1 MSLIDRAT
9 ELEYYPEQQLIQ
21 MSQDPQGQ
29 YPQFLVLSEIQRRN
43 NMRRMY
49 QNEVNKM
56 NQPSTTVAEEAVMEF
71 AGQGAVPMMDASSS
85 LSSTSEGGLR
95 SMAPIPMKSG
105 KKTKIEKDEQEL
117 SEELREILAKDRRYE
132 KQYRDYESGEK
143 LLYPL
148 VPRDYIVS
156 DDEYNR
162 LRRQGKYMREGDLQ
176 DYRPIYALLGAL
188 SGEDAPR
195 YMPESKVK
203 GLKAMLEATRKEK
216 QMQQMGFQSG
226 GSTALEQSFVPPMR
240 NPTGTVNT
248 SNFLDALRARY
259 VNPDGT
265 FNTAK
270 IAKDGLSTA
279 LVASYFTPAGAIR
292 GGLTQLGK
300 GLFSLVRKPFTK
312 GGIESIKAGVGRQ
325 AAKINPKMVRD
336 PKTGKF
342 RSQAEIGGTAI
353 SSVARP
359 LGLATAVGVL
369 QAPGED
375 MIVNEEDS
383 DDKQLTPEQLEIQR
397 LQDLLKQQN
406 NQKDV
411 VSEPAKK
418 GLSVDDALTLAQI
431 GGVFG
436 GARSLGE
443 AAMGLGNLAGQIQ
456 KTRREDVA
464 EGLQG
469 RLVEA
474 NIAKLEADI
483 ANMEPTQINA
493 QLATV
498 QDLIKDAA
506 NAGAQ
511 EELAELLLVQRVLN
525 RKLLE
530 LRGISLPQGGGLTE
544 GIPGVTVT

>member
-95 SMAPIPMKSG
+95 SMAPISMQNDVIPM
-105 KKTKIEKDEQEL
+105 
-117 SEELREILAKDRRYE
+117 
-132 KQYRDYESGEK
+132 
-143 LLYPL
+143 
-148 VPRDYIVS
+148 
-156 DDEYNR
+156 
-162 LRRQGKYMREGDLQ
+162 
-176 DYRPIYALLGAL
+176 
-188 SGEDAPR
+188 
-195 YMPESKVK
+195 
-203 GLKAMLEATRKEK
+203 
-216 QMQQMGFQSG
+216 QSG
-226 GSTALEQSFVPPMR
+226 R
-240 NPTGTVNT
+240 
-248 SNFLDALRARY
+248 
-259 VNPDGT
+259 
-265 FNTAK
+265 
-270 IAKDGLSTA
+270 STA
-279 LVASYFTPAGAIR
+279 LVESFANPMQQEISNEELEKTQSILSRMPRNPDGSIDKSEIAKAIGSGLLTATAIAAVLAPEPTTTALGTARLATTGFGRNLLQLPGKIKTGLQSFMGRRALAKDPTKRFGAPDASGLRPLQTTQKIGQQEIKNLKIPTRLAGLTGLSIAGSMVGNGEELPITPSPAPAPTPAPAPSPAPAVV
-292 GGLTQLGK
+292 TD
-300 GLFSLVRKPFTK
+300 S
-312 GGIESIKAGVGRQ
+312 
-325 AAKINPKMVRD
+325 D
-336 PKTGKF
+336 
-342 RSQAEIGGTAI
+342 
-353 SSVARP
+353 SVA
-359 LGLATAVGVL
+359 
-369 QAPGED
+369 
-375 MIVNEEDS
+375 S
-383 DDKQLTPEQLEIQR
+383 
-397 LQDLLKQQN
+397 
-406 NQKDV
+406 
-411 VSEPAKK
+411 K
-418 GLSVDDALTLAQI
+418 GLSADDYLTLAQF

-436 GARSLGE
+436 GAKTLGE
-443 AAMGLGNLAGQIQ
+443 AAVGLGNLAAQIQ
-456 KTRREDVA
+456 KTRREDIA

-498 QDLIKDAA
+498 QDLID
-506 NAGAQ
+506 NATDSGAQ
-511 EELAELLLVQRVLN
+511 EELAELLLIQQVLN